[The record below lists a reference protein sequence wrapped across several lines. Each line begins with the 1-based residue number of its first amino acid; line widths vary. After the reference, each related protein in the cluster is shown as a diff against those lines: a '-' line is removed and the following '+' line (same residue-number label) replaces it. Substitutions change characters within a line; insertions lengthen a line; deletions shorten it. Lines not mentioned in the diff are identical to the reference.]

1 MKLSRKDFLKIN
13 GKKNIKPITSG
24 VDRATPLAAPS
35 TKLRNAQRFTTI
47 CPYCAVGCGQVLSVV
62 NGKVINVEGDPEHPI
77 NQGSLCSK
85 GNALLQVANNERRLT
100 KVLYRAPKSDRWQEK
115 SWDWA
120 LEQIARRIK
129 DTRDKNWVEKDNN
142 PLSPFPIPLSK
153 GGRGVVTKGGQ
164 GGCGKGDG
172 FTVNRTEA
180 IACLGG
186 AALDNEECYLY
197 SKLARALGIVY
208 LEHQA
213 RI

>member
-1 MKLSRKDFLKIN
+1 MKLSRKDILKIK
-13 GKKNIKPITSG
+13 GRKTTKPITSG
-24 VDRATPLAAPS
+24 VDKATPLAVPS
-35 TKLRNAQRFTTI
+35 AKLKNAQKFTTI
-47 CPYCAVGCGQVLSVV
+47 CPYCAVGCGQILSVV
-62 NGKVINVEGDPEHPI
+62 NGKVINVEGDLEHPI

-100 KVLYRAPKSDRWQEK
+100 KVLYRAPKSNQWQEK

-129 DTRDKNWVEKDNN
+129 DTRDNDWVEKDNDN
-142 PLSPFPIPLSK
+142 PLAPF
-153 GGRGVVTKGGQ
+153 
-164 GGCGKGDG
+164 GKGDG
-172 FTVNRTEA
+172 FTVNRIEA
-180 IACLGG
+180 IGCLGG

>member
-1 MKLSRKDFLKIN
+1 MKLSRKDILKIK
-13 GKKNIKPITSG
+13 GSITPITSA

-35 TKLRNAQRFTTI
+35 TKLKGAQKFTTI
-47 CPYCAVGCGQVLSVV
+47 CPYCAVGCGQILSVV
-62 NGKVINVEGDPEHPI
+62 NGKVINVEGDPKHPI

-85 GNALLQVANNERRLT
+85 GNALLQIANNKRRLT

-120 LEQIARRIK
+120 LERIARRIK
-129 DTRDKNWVEKDNN
+129 DARDKNWVEKD
-142 PLSPFPIPLSK
+142 
-153 GGRGVVTKGGQ
+153 
-164 GGCGKGDG
+164 DG

-197 SKLARALGIVY
+197 TKLARALGIIY

>member
-1 MKLSRKDFLKIN
+1 MKLSRKDILKIR
-13 GKKNIKPITSG
+13 GKKNLKPITSG

-35 TKLRNAQRFTTI
+35 TKLRNSQKFTTI
-47 CPYCAVGCGQVLSVV
+47 CPYCAVGCGQILSVV
-62 NGKVINVEGDPEHPI
+62 NGKVINVEGDSEHPI

-120 LEQIARRIK
+120 LEKIARRIK
-129 DTRDKNWVEKDNN
+129 DTRDKNWVEKDD
-142 PLSPFPIPLSK
+142 I
-153 GGRGVVTKGGQ
+153 
-164 GGCGKGDG
+164 
-172 FTVNRTEA
+172 FTVNRTQA

-197 SKLARALGIVY
+197 AKLARALGIVY

>member
-1 MKLSRKDFLKIN
+1 MKLSRKDILKIK
-13 GKKNIKPITSG
+13 GRKTIKPITSG
-24 VDRATPLAAPS
+24 VDKATPLAAPS

-47 CPYCAVGCGQVLSVV
+47 CPYCAVGCGQILSVV

-100 KVLYRAPKSDRWQEK
+100 KVLYRAPKSNQWQEK

-120 LEQIARRIK
+120 LEQIARKIK
-129 DTRDKNWVEKDNN
+129 DTRDNNWVETDN
-142 PLSPFPIPLSK
+142 
-153 GGRGVVTKGGQ
+153 
-164 GGCGKGDG
+164 G
-172 FTVNRTEA
+172 FTVNSPLERRRGWVNRTEA

>member
-1 MKLSRKDFLKIN
+1 MKLSRKDILKIK
-13 GKKNIKPITSG
+13 GRKTIKPITSG
-24 VDRATPLAAPS
+24 VDKATPLAAPS

-47 CPYCAVGCGQVLSVV
+47 CPYCAVGCGQILSVV

-100 KVLYRAPKSDRWQEK
+100 KVLYRAPKSNQWQEK

-142 PLSPFPIPLSK
+142 SLAPFPL
-153 GGRGVVTKGGQ
+153 TKGKSHERSRQ
-164 GGCGKGDG
+164 GSCGKGDG
-172 FTVNRTEA
+172 FTVNRAET

>member
-1 MKLSRKDFLKIN
+1 MKLSRKDILKIK
-13 GKKNIKPITSG
+13 GKRTTKPVTFG
-24 VDRATPLAAPS
+24 VDRATPLAVPS
-35 TKLRNAQRFTTI
+35 QKLSKAQKFTTI
-47 CPYCAVGCGQVLSVV
+47 CPYCAVGCGQILSVV

-85 GNALLQVANNERRLT
+85 GNALLQVANNARRLT
-100 KVLYRAPKSDRWQEK
+100 KVLYRAPESDHWQEK

-120 LEQIARRIK
+120 LGQMARRIK
-129 DTRDKNWVEKDNN
+129 DTRDKNWVVEDN
-142 PLSPFPIPLSK
+142 
-153 GGRGVVTKGGQ
+153 
-164 GGCGKGDG
+164 G

-180 IACLGG
+180 IAGLGG

-197 SKLARALGIVY
+197 AKFARALGIVY

>member
-1 MKLSRKDFLKIN
+1 MKLSRKDILKIK

-24 VDRATPLAAPS
+24 VDRATPLVAPS
-35 TKLRNAQRFTTI
+35 TKLRNAQKFTTI
-47 CPYCAVGCGQVLSVV
+47 CPYCAVGCGQILSVV

-100 KVLYRAPKSDRWQEK
+100 KVLYRAPESDQWQEK

-129 DTRDKNWVEKDNN
+129 DTRDKNWVEKAN
-142 PLSPFPIPLSK
+142 
-153 GGRGVVTKGGQ
+153 
-164 GGCGKGDG
+164 G
-172 FTVNRTEA
+172 FIVNRTEA

>member
-1 MKLSRKDFLKIN
+1 MKLSRQDLLKIK
-13 GKKNIKPITSG
+13 GKRTIKPVTSA
-24 VDRATPLAAPS
+24 VDRATPLAVPS
-35 TKLRNAQRFTTI
+35 TKLKNAQKFTTI
-47 CPYCAVGCGQVLSVV
+47 CPYCAVGCGQILSVV

-85 GNALLQVANNERRLT
+85 GNALLQIANNERRLT
-100 KVLYRAPKSDRWQEK
+100 KVLYRAPQSDQWQEK

-120 LEQIARRIK
+120 LERIARRIK
-129 DTRDKNWVEKDNN
+129 DTRDKNWVAEDN
-142 PLSPFPIPLSK
+142 
-153 GGRGVVTKGGQ
+153 
-164 GGCGKGDG
+164 G

-197 SKLARALGIVY
+197 AKLARALGIVY